1 MYLLMFVQQLIAA
14 STHIVAKSVTDTLH
28 PTMVVLLRA
37 FFSCIFY
44 GSWMIIRRSH
54 IKRIDVEDRVP
65 ILLLGLLNIPLNQLL
80 FVWGV
85 QLGSAPNAAL
95 AYALSPAFVLVIMA
109 VLMREQPSWT
119 KRIGVAI
126 AFLGTALV
134 LVDKGARLSSDL
146 FFGNIVVLCAS
157 LAWSFYTVYG
167 RRLAI
172 KYGAFYLTALTMFAG
187 TIMYIPLYAL
197 MPVPFDSTPLT
208 TVVDGV
214 DPVMTWLQLVYLGM
228 VTSGL
233 GFGLWYYALTH
244 WDPAKVSVFNN
255 LQPILTTILAFLLFS
270 QVPTPMFV
278 VGGAIALTGVI
289 VTQRG

>member
-1 MYLLMFVQQLIAA
+1 MFFQQLIAA
-14 STHIVAKSVTDTLH
+14 STHIVAKSITHTLH
-28 PTMVVLLRA
+28 PTMVVLFRA

-44 GSWMIIRRSH
+44 GSWMIIRRSQ
-54 IKRIDVEDRVP
+54 IKAIDKEDRLP
-65 ILLLGLLNIPLNQLL
+65 ILLLGLLNIPVNQLM

-109 VLMREQPSWT
+109 VFLREQPSWT
-119 KRIGVAI
+119 KRIGVAV
-126 AFLGTALV
+126 AFAGTALV
-134 LVDKGARLSSDL
+134 LIDKGARLSSDL
-146 FFGNIVVLCAS
+146 FWGNLIVLCAS
-157 LAWSFYTVYG
+157 MAWSFYTVYG

-172 KYGAFYLTALTMFAG
+172 KYGAFYLTALTMFTG
-187 TIMYIPLYAL
+187 TLLYIPVYAL
-197 MPVPFDSTPLT
+197 LPVPFDALPLT

-214 DPVMTWLQLVYLGM
+214 DPAMTWFQLVYLGM

-255 LQPILTTILAFLLFS
+255 LQPILTTIMAFILFS
-270 QVPTPMFV
+270 QVPTPLFI
-278 VGGAIALTGVI
+278 VGGLIALTGVI
-289 VTQRG
+289 ITQRG

>member
-1 MYLLMFVQQLIAA
+1 MFVQQLIAA
-14 STHIVAKSVTDTLH
+14 STHIVAKSVTHTLH
-28 PTMVVLLRA
+28 PTMVVLFRA

-54 IKRIDVEDRVP
+54 VKRIDAEDRLP
-65 ILLLGLLNIPLNQLL
+65 IILLGLLNIPLNQLL

-109 VLMREQPSWT
+109 VFMRERPSWT

-126 AFLGTALV
+126 AFAGTALV
-134 LVDKGARLSSDL
+134 LIDKGARLSSDL
-146 FFGNIVVLCAS
+146 FLGNIIVLAAS
-157 LAWSFYTVYG
+157 LAWSFYTVFG

-172 KYGAFYLTALTMFAG
+172 KYGAFYLTACTMFVG
-187 TIMYIPLYAL
+187 TILYIPIYLL
-197 MPVPFDSTPLT
+197 MPVPFDTTALT
-208 TVVDGV
+208 TAVNGV
-214 DPVMTWLQLVYLGM
+214 DPSMTWFQLVYLGM
-228 VTSGL
+228 ITSGL

-255 LQPILTTILAFLLFS
+255 LQPILTTILAFFLFS
-270 QVPTPMFV
+270 QVPTPLFV